1 MLLVYLPLMI
11 LFRGYFSEIT
21 IFSQMAWK
29 QQGSHLKSPT
39 AHSNIGETQDANQ
52 QNASSFMCTDE
63 ELSAMSAIAKTAQ
76 VITIN
81 EVW

>member
-11 LFRGYFSEIT
+11 LFREYFCEIT
-21 IFSQMAWK
+21 IFSQMGWK
-29 QQGSHLKSPT
+29 QEESHLKSPA
-39 AHSNIGETQDANQ
+39 AHSNIGETQDANI

-63 ELSAMSAIAKTAQ
+63 ELSAMPPIAKTAQ
-76 VITIN
+76 GITIN

>member
-1 MLLVYLPLMI
+1 MI

-21 IFSQMAWK
+21 VFSQMGWK
-29 QQGSHLKSPT
+29 QQESHLKSPT

-63 ELSAMSAIAKTAQ
+63 ELSAMSPIAKTAQ